1 MSKIFL
7 ILGFWVVN
15 GLLLFI
21 ANQNFP
27 ANFVLGNA
35 LLSPIPAL
43 VAAALMITVIVTV
56 AMVIKMMLTKIVPGL
71 ESVQGH
77 LAYFFITNFM
87 AIWVTARFAE
97 YAGLGISSFVYVAGL
112 AVVADLAQW
121 LVWLVSGIKGSTTS
135 ESNNNNSK
143 PSAEVEE
150 SEADQE

>member
-56 AMVIKMMLTKIVPGL
+56 AMVIKMMLTKIVP
-71 ESVQGH
+71 
-77 LAYFFITNFM
+77 F
-87 AIWVTARFAE
+87 
-97 YAGLGISSFVYVAGL
+97 LGISSFVYVAGL